1 MGGAQTSGEPNK
13 ERHAMGH
20 VQFGLVVPEYPLH
33 APRRHLYMED
43 VNRLLTYVTG
53 HYDSAWFI
61 DHLDGLVLEG
71 WTALTY
77 LSALHP
83 ELLWGHSVLCQSFR
97 NPALLAKM
105 AATLHSM
112 SGGRFV
118 LGIGAGGAEA
128 DYRTYGYHFAPGR
141 TRVAELDEALQIIK
155 AMWTQERASFEGQH
169 YRITDALCEPKP
181 DRMPTIMIGAFR
193 PQMLR
198 LVARHADWWNV
209 SSTGVQTYRTY
220 VQEFERA
227 CDELGRDPAS
237 VRRTWGGGCVC
248 APTEAEVVELAAE
261 RRQVLGEASAYQ
273 VGEDLVGTPAQIIEQ
288 IQPFIE
294 LGVDYFMLDCGGFPR
309 LTTVELLVN
318 EVLPA
323 LNR

>member
-1 MGGAQTSGEPNK
+1 MGK
-13 ERHAMGH
+13 
-20 VQFGLVVPEYPLH
+20 VQFGLVVPEYPLDLS
-33 APRRHLYMED
+33 RRDLYMED
-43 VNRLLTYVTG
+43 VNRLLAYVKG

-105 AATLHSM
+105 AATLHYM

-118 LGIGAGGAEA
+118 LGIGAGWAEA
-128 DYRTYGYHFAPGR
+128 EYLAYGYPFAPGS
-141 TRVAELDEALQIIK
+141 TRVEELDEVLRIIK
-155 AMWTQERASFEGQH
+155 AMWTQERPTFEGR
-169 YRITDALCEPKP
+169 YYSIKEARCEPKP
-181 DRMPTIMIGAFR
+181 DRMPTIMVGAFR

-198 LVARHADWWNV
+198 LTARHADWWNV
-209 SSTGVQTYRTY
+209 SSTGIEEYRRLLE
-220 VQEFERA
+220 EFHRA
-227 CDELGRDPAS
+227 CAEVGRDPAT
-237 VRRTWGGGCVC
+237 VRLTWGGGCAC
-248 APTEAEVVELAAE
+248 APTEAEVVAFTAE
-261 RRQVLGEASAYQ
+261 RVQALGEECAYQ
-273 VGEDLVGTPAQIIEQ
+273 VGEDFVGTPAQIIEQ
-288 IQPFIE
+288 MRPFIE

-309 LTTVELLVN
+309 LTTVEMLVN
-318 EVLPA
+318 EVLPV

>member
-1 MGGAQTSGEPNK
+1 MGK
-13 ERHAMGH
+13 
-20 VQFGLVVPEYPLH
+20 VQFGLVVPEYPLDLS
-33 APRRHLYMED
+33 RRDLYMED
-43 VNRLLTYVTG
+43 VNRLLAYVKG

-105 AATLHSM
+105 AATLHYM

-118 LGIGAGGAEA
+118 LGIGAGWAEA
-128 DYRTYGYHFAPGR
+128 EYLAYGYPFAPGS
-141 TRVAELDEALQIIK
+141 TRVEELDEVLRIIK
-155 AMWTQERASFEGQH
+155 AMWTQERPTFEGR
-169 YRITDALCEPKP
+169 YYSIKEARCEPKP
-181 DRMPTIMIGAFR
+181 DRMPTIMVGAFR

-198 LVARHADWWNV
+198 LTARHADWWNV
-209 SSTGVQTYRTY
+209 SSTGIEEYRRLLD
-220 VQEFERA
+220 EFHRA
-227 CDELGRDPAS
+227 CDEVGRDPAT
-237 VRRTWGGGCVC
+237 VRLTWGGGCAC
-248 APTEAEVVELAAE
+248 APTEAEVVAFTAE
-261 RRQVLGEASAYQ
+261 RVQALGEECAYQ
-273 VGEDLVGTPAQIIEQ
+273 GGEDFVGTPAQIIEQ
-288 IQPFIE
+288 MQPFIE

-309 LTTVELLVN
+309 LTTVEMLVN
-318 EVLPA
+318 EVLPV